1 MERVAGV
8 LEVGRTEDTHE
19 IVITHLSPTV
29 DAQGMVRILFSP
41 RHARHLANLLTENAT
56 YAEEEAVAASQ
67 LKVERSRSVDGKK
80 GASHQ
85 R

>member
-29 DAQGMVRILFSP
+29 DAQGAVRIRFSP
-41 RHARHLANLLTENAT
+41 RHARHLANLLTENAI
-56 YAEEEAVAASQ
+56 YAEQEAEASQ
-67 LKVERSRSVDGKK
+67 TKIEPAGFVDRKK
-80 GASHQ
+80 GSPHQ